1 MCQNN
6 KIRRQR
12 KIKMILK
19 LSKHIAKV
27 KLYNILMTTEMKLRF
42 IMNNCLGN
50 GFNYEANRQ
59 VSKTLKCDL
68 NFVAT

>member
-1 MCQNN
+1 
-6 KIRRQR
+6 
-12 KIKMILK
+12 MILK

-59 VSKTLKCDL
+59 VSKT
-68 NFVAT
+68 

>member
-59 VSKTLKCDL
+59 VSNTLKCDW